1 MTDERQHYCS
11 RCLTTFPGNPGS
23 CSNLSCGRERPE
35 DGWGAIFSPGDI
47 FDRNY
52 RIQKMLAM
60 GGAGVSYVA
69 RETDDDGEDVGPVLA
84 LKVLL
89 AARDHGSYVRR
100 LSTEAQIIQE
110 LDHPNIVC
118 YLGFVH
124 RTGHSPYL
132 ITRFERGGCLLDHMR
147 RVGTLSVRQ
156 TAVIGQQICRALI
169 EAHERDIIHRDLK
182 PENVLL
188 EEEVAVGEDAVLRV
202 ADFGIA
208 KIQGSLN
215 SNLTRAGAFVGTPHY
230 AAPEQ
235 FLGKPVSPASDVY
248 SVGAMLY
255 FCMAAKHVVRL
266 ADRMDPYDTY
276 QLLVDS
282 LPVSVPDTAGSQE
295 EIQRIEQIL
304 TLAMDEDPQRR
315 VTATELNAMLTALLA
330 GHQPGVPA
338 RLTTSQGLELPDA
351 QATAST
357 TFMEDEITI
366 SEMGAGQ
373 AISDPSRTK
382 EQPVT
387 VALSRP
393 TDSGEGAVVRPA
405 RDTEAPSQKKGKGV
419 WIALFLLMLIG
430 GGATAGVLFWSQI
443 EEAIGLDST
452 SKKSSDD
459 DERDEDEDG
468 SSEDGSEAGASE
480 EGGTGEGGTGE
491 GEAGDAG
498 TGETGT
504 DEAGTGGDASGDSSG
519 DGADTKPAFQKGK
532 LDFRYARGEFSEARA
547 KDRARTDSRKK
558 GRDFVKI
565 TSYGTES
572 CPSGSGPCR
581 RTVRYHYRLGNSR

>member
-11 RCLTTFPGNPGS
+11 RCLTTFLGNPES
-23 CSNLSCGRERPE
+23 CSNLSCGRARPE
-35 DGWGAIFSPGDI
+35 DGWGAIFNPGDI

-52 RIQKMLAM
+52 RIHKMLAM

-69 RETDDDGEDVGPVLA
+69 RETDDDGEDVGPLLA

-89 AARDHGSYVRR
+89 AARDQGSYVRR

-169 EAHERDIIHRDLK
+169 EAHQRDIIHRDLK

-188 EEEVAVGEDAVLRV
+188 EEEVAVGEDATLRV

-215 SNLTRAGAFVGTPHY
+215 SNLTRVGAFVGTPHY

-266 ADRMDPYDTY
+266 ADRMDPYDTH

-282 LPVSVPDTAGSQE
+282 LPVSVPATAGTQV
-295 EIQRIEQIL
+295 EIQRMDQIL
-304 TLAMDEDPQRR
+304 TLAMDQDPKRR

-330 GHQPGVPA
+330 GRQPGVPA

-351 QATAST
+351 QTTAST

-366 SEMGAGQ
+366 SQMGASQ
-373 AISDPSRTK
+373 ALSDSSRTK
-382 EQPVT
+382 EQQAST
-387 VALSRP
+387 TLSKSA
-393 TDSGEGAVVRPA
+393 DSEEATSEPLSDGSAVS
-405 RDTEAPSQKKGKGV
+405 SQKKGKGI
-419 WIALFLLMLIG
+419 WIALLLLCLIG
-430 GGATAGVLFWSQI
+430 GGAAGGVLLWPQI
-443 EEAIGLDST
+443 EDVIGLESK
-452 SKKSSDD
+452 SKKSSEDD
-459 DERDEDEDG
+459 DGDEEAASDGGSEEEGSEEDG
-468 SSEDGSEAGASE
+468 SGENGSGETGSEDGAGVGEDADDGGAGSDAS
-480 EGGTGEGGTGE
+480 EGGTV
-491 GEAGDAG
+491 
-498 TGETGT
+498 
-504 DEAGTGGDASGDSSG
+504 DSEPALLRNKVQIEY
-519 DGADTKPAFQKGK
+519 DGSKSDWKTESRA
-532 LDFRYARGEFSEARA
+532 EAR
-547 KDRARTDSRKK
+547 RKTPT
-558 GRDFVKI
+558 GYQFVKVELHARFRCSKGEKGI
-565 TSYGTES
+565 CKGSVQATYRRSES
-572 CPSGSGPCR
+572 P
-581 RTVRYHYRLGNSR
+581 